1 MEKRLLTTREVA
13 EYFGVDSST
22 VTQKFIPR
30 GLKHFQVSSK
40 DYRYN
45 EKDVLEFE
53 EQSKKQ
59 MQQKVE
65 VLNESK
71 RLKELKLVRS
81 NECKVY

>member
-1 MEKRLLTTREVA
+1 MQKLLTTREVA
-13 EYFGVDSST
+13 EYFGVASET

-53 EQSKKQ
+53 EQCKKQ
-59 MQQKVE
+59 TQQKNE
-65 VLNESK
+65 ILNQSK
-71 RLKELKLVRS
+71 RLKELKLIRS

>member
-22 VTQKFIPR
+22 VTQKFIKE
-30 GLKHFQVSSK
+30 GLEYFPVSVK

-45 EKDVLEFE
+45 EKDVLKFE
-53 EQSKKQ
+53 EQRKKQ
-59 MQQKVE
+59 IQQKNE
-65 VLNESK
+65 MLNQSK
-71 RLKELKLVRS
+71 RLKELRLIKN